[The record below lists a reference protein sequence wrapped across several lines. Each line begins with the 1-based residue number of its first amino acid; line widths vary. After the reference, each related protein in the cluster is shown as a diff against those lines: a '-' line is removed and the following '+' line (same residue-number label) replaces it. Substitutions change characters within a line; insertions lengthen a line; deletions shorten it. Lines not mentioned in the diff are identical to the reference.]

1 MDEKL
6 VMAKFEVLKSC
17 SPELLDDMIRL
28 LDFLDF
34 MVRKCKDLEA
44 EIAYLKRSNNA

>member
-1 MDEKL
+1 MDDRL

-34 MVRKCKDLEA
+34 MTKKCKDLEA
-44 EIAYLKRSNNA
+44 EIAYLKWPKNA